1 MATVIIESDSVVAVV
16 FLDYEEKFIKVF
28 GWFDR

>member
-16 FLDYEEKFIKVF
+16 LLGYEEKLIKVF
-28 GWFDR
+28 GWFD

>member
-16 FLDYEEKFIKVF
+16 FFRLWGEVYQSV
-28 GWFDR
+28 WVVW

>member
-1 MATVIIESDSVVAVV
+1 MATIIIESDSVVAVV
-16 FLDYEEKFIKVF
+16 FLDYEEKLIKVF

>member
-16 FLDYEEKFIKVF
+16 FLGYEEKLIKVL

>member
-16 FLDYEEKFIKVF
+16 LLDYEEKLIKVF
-28 GWFDR
+28 GWFD